1 MAQKLT
7 LRQVKAILDSLGA
20 PDGCAGTACGRCACG
35 NEDVYDAVNSVYLS
49 SLPHGAAV
57 RVRVREGCLLTGA
70 AAPHAAGRPGRRA
83 MGAGRR

>member
-20 PDGCAGTACGRCACG
+20 PDGCAGTACGRCDDG

-49 SLPHGAAV
+49 MRS
-57 RVRVREGCLLTGA
+57 TGQRYVYVY
-70 AAPHAAGRPGRRA
+70 GRDA
-83 MGAGRR
+83 S